1 MIKQM
6 RFKLGVTFEACFQN
20 EERKTLDDYL
30 SGISRDTLLKTGSHF
45 LGFDTEKS
53 KYSDVVAFMNMF
65 FSQGNRDFA
74 QETYKNLLNYVE
86 EAEYDVADYEIPYV
100 GSSLLFFEY
109 VFDNVSEDVVTE
121 KSNEEMERDIFKAYI
136 HLNQMAFTDRGIAQK
151 EADEKSGIKFTP
163 AQALLMLQFHNYD
176 FINYRTDKVFTCQF
190 LRAVSYFEFLSSIE
204 RCESLLKAF
213 YEYYGV
219 ENYNDYLRRLLGIT
233 YSVLMKD
240 KETHTEIHLEDPSHE
255 DFIDK
260 HMLSSD
266 EVAEELDFVT
276 LRSKPLYKVGDLQYR
291 IISPLFVIEMIYN
304 GLYFRLKLIN
314 ENLSDDQ
321 KVKGLYGLK
330 TYEYS
335 EQYALDTLLKEIFGN
350 RYLQKSG
357 KELDELMNGAP
368 DYYIRNGKRAML
380 FESKDILISKESK
393 ISPDYTV
400 LEEEL
405 RLKLFENQKGSPKA
419 VIQLATNIET
429 LLKGEAAYDPQFPFK
444 KGIIRPVLVVHYRMF
459 NTAGT
464 NSIVN
469 DWFRDELTKLE
480 ENGLDVSRVQDLI
493 IIDIDTLMFNKEALQ
508 SKKLNLWDVLMEY
521 QEDYLRFDLSKAK
534 PKPRSESEGIAM
546 LKSSYKPF
554 SFYLDDKVEKLKLT
568 RTPKELL
575 EKAAPLFPE

>member
-1 MIKQM
+1 MQ
-6 RFKLGVTFEACFQN
+6 FKLGVTFEACFPE
-20 EERKTLDDYL
+20 EERKSLDEYL
-30 SGISRDTLLKTGSHF
+30 SGISRETLLKTGSHF

-65 FSQGNRDFA
+65 FSQGNQDFA
-74 QETYKNLLNYVE
+74 QDAYQNLVNYVAQ
-86 EAEYDVADYEIPYV
+86 AEYDIGDYEIPYV

-109 VFDNVSEDVVTE
+109 VFDNVSEDIETE
-121 KSNEEMERDIFKAYI
+121 KTNEEMERDMFKAYL
-136 HLNQMAFTDRGIAQK
+136 HLNQVAFTDRGIAQS

-190 LRAVSYFEFLSSIE
+190 LRALSYFEFLSGIE
-204 RCESLLKAF
+204 RCKPLLIAF
-213 YEYYGV
+213 YEHYGV
-219 ENYNDYLRRLLGIT
+219 ENYNEYLRRLLGIT

-240 KETHTEIHLEDPSHE
+240 KETHTEIHLEDPAHE

-260 HMLSSD
+260 HILSSD
-266 EVAEELDFVT
+266 EIAEELDFVT
-276 LRSKPLYKVGDLQYR
+276 LRSKPLYKVEDLKYR

-314 ENLSDDQ
+314 DELPDDQ
-321 KVKGLYGLK
+321 RVKGLYGLK

-357 KELDELMNGAP
+357 KELDELMDGAP

-393 ISPDYTV
+393 TSPDYTV

-405 RLKLFENQKGSPKA
+405 RLKLFENEKGKPKA
-419 VIQLATNIET
+419 VRQLAANIET
-429 LLKGEAAYDPQFPFK
+429 LLKGEATYDPQFPLK

-469 DWFRDELTKLE
+469 SWFKDELTKLE
-480 ENGLDVSRVQDLI
+480 ESGLDISRVQDLV

-508 SKKLNLWDVLMEY
+508 SKKIKLWDVLMEY
-521 QEDYLRFDLSKAK
+521 QEDYLRFELSKAK
-534 PKPRSESEGIAM
+534 PKPQSEEEGIAM

-554 SFYLDDKVEKLKLT
+554 SFFLDNKVETAKLT

-575 EKAAPLFPE
+575 DRAALLFPE